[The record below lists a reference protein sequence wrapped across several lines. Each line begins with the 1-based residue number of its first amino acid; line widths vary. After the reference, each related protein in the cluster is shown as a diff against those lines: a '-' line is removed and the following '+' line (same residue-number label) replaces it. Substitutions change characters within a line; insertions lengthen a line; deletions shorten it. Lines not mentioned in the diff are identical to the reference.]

1 VVSVVTTRRD
11 RLHTLFEVIN
21 ASSPEG
27 SGALHFGDGPSGGI
41 VLFDS
46 GRVCWAAVPGAG
58 RRLTDLVCAHAA
70 ISRRQIESEYQECRR
85 RGIPIG
91 EYLVDRKVLDAEQL
105 RALLLRQTSETLVTL
120 AEGDTEPV
128 WVPHR
133 GAGYQPRFTFTL
145 PEIAASTTAAGLAID
160 GTAARNELSAIID
173 RNGIGAAFDVDV
185 EGEPLPFAVEG
196 DIEDY
201 HLVIALG
208 GWVSDAVSRWPSE
221 SFPGFIV
228 ANTGHGG
235 LVAWIAAGCLFGAR
249 FRSSSGLTRALA
261 YLMRR
266 T

>member
-1 VVSVVTTRRD
+1 MNATRRH
-11 RLHTLFEVIN
+11 RLCSLFEVIN

-27 SGALHFGDGPSGGI
+27 SGALHFGDGPAAGV
-41 VLFDS
+41 VLFDA

-70 ISRRQIESEYQECRR
+70 ISRRQIESEYEECRR

-91 EYLVDRKVLDAEQL
+91 EHLVERKVVDADQF

-120 AEGDTEPV
+120 AERDAEPV

-145 PEIAASTTAAGLAID
+145 PEIAASTMAAGLAID
-160 GTAARNELSAIID
+160 VTAARDELGAVVDSE
-173 RNGIGAAFDVDV
+173 GIGAAFDVDA
-185 EGEPLPFAVEG
+185 EGDALPFAIEG

-201 HLVIALG
+201 HLVLALG
-208 GWVSDAVSRWPSE
+208 EWVTGMVSRWPSE
-221 SFPGFIV
+221 SFPAFIV
-228 ANTGHGG
+228 ANTGSGG
-235 LVAWIAAGCLFGAR
+235 LVAWIAVGCLFGAR
-249 FRSSSGLTRALA
+249 FRSSSGLVRALA
-261 YLMRR
+261 HLMRR